1 MLEDIQLGA
10 YNLLTNT
17 RFWMIL
23 IVTIF
28 FLIVAAYVYNKYVT
42 PMVDETYIINNE
54 FPKKQDDDSG
64 GGGSNYPEV
73 DIYFFTV
80 VWCPHSKNAIPI
92 WESLKEEYNN
102 KTFNGYKINFIQ
114 IDGEENPEL
123 ADKYKVEGYPTIKL
137 IKGNQI
143 IEYDAKPSVE
153 HLKEFLNSTLV

>member
-42 PMVDETYIINNE
+42 PMLDETYIINNE
-54 FPKKQDDDSG
+54 FPKKQDDDESG
-64 GGGSNYPEV
+64 GGNSPEV

-80 VWCPHSKNAIPI
+80 VWCPHSKNAVPI

-137 IKGNQI
+137 VKGNQI
-143 IEYDAKPSVE
+143 IEYDAKPTKE
-153 HLKEFLNSTLV
+153 NLKEFLNSTLA